1 VESTFRSEAGNG
13 CGRQSRRGRATTA
26 KPKSVTDAEL
36 VAVLARLRYVRD
48 PSQSA
53 EGYIVFQH
61 PGRSIPIVLQAFKP
75 RTLIR
80 PIYLAGI
87 KGILEDTAPAAA
99 EEFQAW
105 LDGRVSSGPSEV
117 SARR

>member
-1 VESTFRSEAGNG
+1 M
-13 CGRQSRRGRATTA
+13 
-26 KPKSVTDAEL
+26 VTI
-36 VAVLARLRYVRD
+36 LARLGYVPD
-48 PSQSA
+48 PGQSA

-61 PGRSIPIVLQAFKP
+61 PGRSIPIVLQAFKA
-75 RTLIR
+75 RTRIR

-87 KGILEDTAPAAA
+87 KGILDETAPAAA

-105 LDGRVSSGPSEV
+105 LDGRAPASAREV